1 MQLQEKRRKLE
12 SELETAQERG
22 YLDEVASLRLR
33 LDGLLS
39 DSDIDFAYTKERPE
53 KKLYQHYLARM
64 RDTGQTNLNLDVVDL
79 QAFRWQYIMAA
90 GPGGPQSRED
100 REFSQLYRNFMLY
113 PQELVPILD
122 QQLKDSALEWAC
134 EEENLGFDGMERVEN
149 EQRAREMHQS
159 VFKVRPYA
167 GETRVNMRDLNP
179 QGESQPSQNFFVAET
194 EKLTRSLPY
203 RHRQDRLHQRSR
215 YSCDSHHPRYETRYA
230 SLVRLRPLDE

>member
-1 MQLQEKRRKLE
+1 MK
-12 SELETAQERG
+12 SAADRG
-22 YLDEVASLRLR
+22 HLDEVATLRQH
-33 LDGLLS
+33 LS
-39 DSDIDFAYTKERPE
+39 NLIADSEIDFAYTKEPPN

-79 QAFRWQYIMAA
+79 HAFRWRQIIENSM
-90 GPGGPQSRED
+90 GTLSKED
-100 REFSQLYRNFMLY
+100 KDFSQLYRNFMLY

-134 EEENLGFDGMERVEN
+134 EEVNLGIDGMERMEN

-179 QGESQPSQNFFVAET
+179 QGEFLLRSARTGFELTHGEDSQIS
-194 EKLTRSLPY
+194 TRSFV
-203 RHRQDRLHQRSR
+203 SK
-215 YSCDSHHPRYETRYA
+215 
-230 SLVRLRPLDE
+230 V